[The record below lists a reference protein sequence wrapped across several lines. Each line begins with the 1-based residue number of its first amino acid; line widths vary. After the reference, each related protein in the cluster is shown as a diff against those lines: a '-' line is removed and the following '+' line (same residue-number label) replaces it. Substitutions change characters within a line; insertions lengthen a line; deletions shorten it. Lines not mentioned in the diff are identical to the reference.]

1 MITITESGMTFG
13 PFDPDRVFRIEE
25 SAFLRGKQLKACE
38 FVWLTPQDSLLLIE
52 AKSSVPNPH
61 TSPKE
66 YDEFFTSIFEKLD
79 NSLQILAAGLL
90 ERHNELTHQMG
101 PMARVTPLG
110 PERRIMLYLVIP
122 EMPDEYLPPFSDKL
136 ASVLKRQGQIW
147 RAEVKVIN
155 KRLAGTVGLV
165 DY

>member
-61 TSPKE
+61 TFPK
-66 YDEFFTSIFEKLD
+66 
-79 NSLQILAAGLL
+79 
-90 ERHNELTHQMG
+90 
-101 PMARVTPLG
+101 
-110 PERRIMLYLVIP
+110 
-122 EMPDEYLPPFSDKL
+122 
-136 ASVLKRQGQIW
+136 
-147 RAEVKVIN
+147 
-155 KRLAGTVGLV
+155 
-165 DY
+165 

>member
-1 MITITESGMTFG
+1 
-13 PFDPDRVFRIEE
+13 
-25 SAFLRGKQLKACE
+25 
-38 FVWLTPQDSLLLIE
+38 
-52 AKSSVPNPH
+52 
-61 TSPKE
+61 
-66 YDEFFTSIFEKLD
+66 
-79 NSLQILAAGLL
+79 
-90 ERHNELTHQMG
+90 
-101 PMARVTPLG
+101 
-110 PERRIMLYLVIP
+110 MLYLVIP